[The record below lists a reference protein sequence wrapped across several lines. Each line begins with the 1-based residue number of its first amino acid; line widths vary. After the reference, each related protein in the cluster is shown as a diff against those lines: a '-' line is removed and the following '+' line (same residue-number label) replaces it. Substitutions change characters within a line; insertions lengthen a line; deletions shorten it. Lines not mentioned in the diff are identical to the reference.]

1 MNPRQLVAYLCQ
13 HTVFRIHFEDGKT
26 VTFQAIAGIQVFPVG
41 TEMYIG
47 TATRTKC
54 VGCNGLY
61 LISELS
67 GNITAFSYLDGKLEK
82 IQTIAADTL
91 RARGSADIHLSPDG
105 KYLYA
110 IQVAESGDI
119 TG

>member
-1 MNPRQLVAYLCQ
+1 MTVAAGGQQIFPVRGDNKVTRMNPRQLIAYLCQ
-13 HTVFRIHFEDGKT
+13 HTGFQIYFEDGKT

-61 LISELS
+61 L
-67 GNITAFSYLDGKLEK
+67 F
-82 IQTIAADTL
+82 QF
-91 RARGSADIHLSPDG
+91 
-105 KYLYA
+105 A

>member
-1 MNPRQLVAYLCQ
+1 MNPRQLIAYLCQ
-13 HTVFRIHFEDGKT
+13 HAGFRIHFEDGKT

-61 LISELS
+61 L
-67 GNITAFSYLDGKLEK
+67 F
-82 IQTIAADTL
+82 QF
-91 RARGSADIHLSPDG
+91 
-105 KYLYA
+105 A